1 VPPPHISYGHR
12 GEGVRDG
19 DFGGGRGGGGAAKT
33 RERERRGAA
42 ARRGE
47 GWKINLEVFLLLNIS
62 VLNLPE
68 ILTEIRHSTTA
79 HACFPSFEVNDKL
92 ICRTKGIL
100 QRYGIMYGISN
111 LRMVCKEQF
120 FGGDL
125 EYQDSVSTLKILDL
139 TFIGCILQ

>member
-1 VPPPHISYGHR
+1 MDLTYRLV
-12 GEGVRDG
+12 V
-19 DFGGGRGGGGAAKT
+19 
-33 RERERRGAA
+33 
-42 ARRGE
+42 
-47 GWKINLEVFLLLNIS
+47 LLNIS

-79 HACFPSFEVNDKL
+79 HACFASLEVNDKL

-120 FGGDL
+120 FGGDTSL
-125 EYQDSVSTLKILDL
+125 
-139 TFIGCILQ
+139 